1 MNLEEIENIEISQ
14 IIKFIAMVSPF
25 KNIDKQALLETTNL
39 FDFYNK
45 LKSVIEL
52 ELIGNFDNK
61 TIN

>member
-1 MNLEEIENIEISQ
+1 
-14 IIKFIAMVSPF
+14 MVSPF

-39 FDFYNK
+39 IDFYNK

-52 ELIGNFDNK
+52 ELIGDFDNK